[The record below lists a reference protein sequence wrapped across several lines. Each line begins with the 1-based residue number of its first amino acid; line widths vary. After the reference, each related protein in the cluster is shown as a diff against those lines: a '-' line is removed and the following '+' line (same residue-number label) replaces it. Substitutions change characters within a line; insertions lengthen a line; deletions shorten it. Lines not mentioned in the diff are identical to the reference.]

1 MRPCFVI
8 ALAAAA
14 LTACTQTPP
23 PVPPAAAPQAQA
35 PAPQARPINLR
46 GSVRKLDGNL
56 LTVRTREG
64 KTVVVALAPNVDVRA
79 VLRRKLSDIKPGD
92 YVASTSVPGKD
103 GKLHAL
109 EVHIL
114 PERMRGLGEGQFPY
128 DLAPNSLMT
137 NATVQ
142 GVVRS
147 VHGITLTVV
156 YKGQTAVVVVGP
168 KTPIVTYGPG
178 DVGLLKPGKAVM
190 IAAAP
195 HPDGSLTALRINAE
209 KNGVKPPM

>member
-1 MRPCFVI
+1 M
-8 ALAAAA
+8 
-14 LTACTQTPP
+14 QTPP
-23 PVPPAAAPQAQA
+23 PAPAPLAQA

-46 GSVRKLDGNL
+46 GTVRKLNGNL

-64 KTVVVALAPNVDVRA
+64 KTVVIALAPHVDVRA
-79 VLRRKLSDIKPGD
+79 ILRRKLSDIKPGD
-92 YVASTSVPGKD
+92 YVASTAVPGKD

-128 DLAPNSLMT
+128 DLAPHSLMT

-142 GVVRS
+142 GVAKS
-147 VHGITLTVV
+147 VHGITLAVV
-156 YKGQTAVVVVGP
+156 YKGHSASVVVGS
-168 KTPIVTYGPG
+168 KTPVVTYGPG

-190 IAAAP
+190 IAAVP
-195 HPDGSLTALRINAE
+195 HPDGSMTALRINAE